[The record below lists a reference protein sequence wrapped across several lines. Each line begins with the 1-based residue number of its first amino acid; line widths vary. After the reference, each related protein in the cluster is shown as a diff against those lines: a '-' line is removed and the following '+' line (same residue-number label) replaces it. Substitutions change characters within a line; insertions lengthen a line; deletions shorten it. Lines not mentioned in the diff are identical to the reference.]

1 MEEIVIV
8 GFGGHAKSVA
18 DSIERTGKYK
28 IVGYTDVVERE
39 VKYRYLGQDDIYPEL
54 YSKGIRNVAM
64 GLGYMGKGQLRE
76 KLYYRLKE
84 IGFFFPPIIDSSA
97 IISTST
103 QVKEGAFI
111 GKGVII
117 NAEAIIGKMSIINS
131 GAVVEH
137 ESYVGEFAH
146 VAVGAVLCGNV
157 IVKRA
162 AFVGANATVIQ
173 GKKVDEREIVP
184 AGMVVR

>member
-1 MEEIVIV
+1 
-8 GFGGHAKSVA
+8 
-18 DSIERTGKYK
+18 
-28 IVGYTDVVERE
+28 
-39 VKYRYLGQDDIYPEL
+39 
-54 YSKGIRNVAM
+54 
-64 GLGYMGKGQLRE
+64 
-76 KLYYRLKE
+76 
-84 IGFFFPPIIDSSA
+84 
-97 IISTST
+97 
-103 QVKEGAFI
+103 
-111 GKGVII
+111 
-117 NAEAIIGKMSIINS
+117 MSIINS